1 MSVMD
6 WDGSMA
12 GWCAEAGAEVSALGL
27 STPSVLP
34 RTSVPA
40 AAGVAEDPWFPEDS
54 GSEDDDSSEDDE
66 NEYVAVHIDRSFEPP
81 ELAAAAPGSRAGS
94 RCCEDCKS
102 KHPSYGTLAEKT
114 RRWCA
119 ACGKTHGAVSLISIK
134 HKCEDCNK
142 RPSYSMPGEW
152 KARWCA
158 GCGKNHGVVRGR
170 TAARSAE
177 VALSKKRKDGGE
189 DEDAPKKKKK
199 KKQKKKQVRE
209 EKRVGKPKWAL
220 SAYLFLA

>member
-66 NEYVAVHIDRSFEPP
+66 NEYVAVRIDRSFEPP
-81 ELAAAAPGSRAGS
+81 EPGARVTGSRN
-94 RCCEDCKS
+94 CEDCKS
-102 KHPSYGTLAEKT
+102 KRAHFGTLTE
-114 RRWCA
+114 
-119 ACGKTHGAVSLISIK
+119 
-134 HKCEDCNK
+134 NQ
-142 RPSYSMPGEW
+142 
-152 KARWCA
+152 ARWCA
-158 GCGKNHGVVRGR
+158 TCGKNHGAVAVRH
-170 TAARSAE
+170 
-177 VALSKKRKDGGE
+177 
-189 DEDAPKKKKK
+189 
-199 KKQKKKQVRE
+199 
-209 EKRVGKPKWAL
+209 
-220 SAYLFLA
+220 

>member
-81 ELAAAAPGSRAGS
+81 ELQQEHLVR
-94 RCCEDCKS
+94 ELQ
-102 KHPSYGTLAEKT
+102 YL
-114 RRWCA
+114 
-119 ACGKTHGAVSLISIK
+119 
-134 HKCEDCNK
+134 
-142 RPSYSMPGEW
+142 
-152 KARWCA
+152 
-158 GCGKNHGVVRGR
+158 VRGLQVQTFQLR
-170 TAARSAE
+170 YACR
-177 VALSKKRKDGGE
+177 
-189 DEDAPKKKKK
+189 EDAPL
-199 KKQKKKQVRE
+199 VRRLRQDARRGIPLIY
-209 EKRVGKPKWAL
+209 KA
-220 SAYLFLA
+220 

>member
-81 ELAAAAPGSRAGS
+81 ELQQQQHLVRELAVRGARTASPNIPATVRLQRRRAAGAPPAARRTA
-94 RCCEDCKS
+94 RY
-102 KHPSYGTLAEKT
+102 PSY
-114 RRWCA
+114 
-119 ACGKTHGAVSLISIK
+119 I
-134 HKCEDCNK
+134 
-142 RPSYSMPGEW
+142 
-152 KARWCA
+152 
-158 GCGKNHGVVRGR
+158 
-170 TAARSAE
+170 
-177 VALSKKRKDGGE
+177 
-189 DEDAPKKKKK
+189 
-199 KKQKKKQVRE
+199 
-209 EKRVGKPKWAL
+209 
-220 SAYLFLA
+220 